1 MQQSADQKSSPMDRD
16 EHYFQITT
24 DFLESYAER
33 TGNSDDHEPIALSQL
48 EKLTQAQREYVSE
61 AFLVGAVELHLE
73 GTLDEYW
80 PVHRWL
86 RNMVTPSQDD
96 VTIDLKLP
104 SGESL
109 VVATKKPHRQDLVG
123 HVNVEWDRAENAL
136 LAFTYGTG
144 NRESRRSEQARHLMS
159 PAATCEYQTTV
170 KTRCLVVCNAYPSE
184 QQIYRNGFIHTRVTA
199 YIASGIDV
207 EVYYLH
213 PPARESYVYTYEG
226 VRVTVGNPA
235 AYAEFVRSI
244 EHDMYLIH
252 FSNPDM
258 LTPLES
264 YRSNIPR
271 ITWIHGFE
279 SEAWHRRWFN
289 FLGSSAEIAAALEK
303 KSSHYDKQQM
313 FNHGQYRDPA
323 DNEKFVNVSN
333 WFKKS
338 IVEPDAGV
346 ALSNDEVI
354 PNLIDPAHYSFVPKT
369 SELRYRVLSIRPY
382 ASHKYANDLTAEAIR
397 TASTRPWFNKFQF
410 TICGS
415 GRDFEMIAGPL
426 RKYSNVKLVNRF
438 LNSREIKELHDRH
451 GLLMT
456 PTRFDSQGVS
466 AGEAMASG
474 LVPLS
479 TNIAAIPEFIEHEQ
493 SGLLGRPENH
503 NDLVQFLERI
513 HYDPEL
519 FQHLSLGA
527 ADKVRTVAGPEN
539 TIHREIRMI
548 EEMMVSS
555 VD

>member
-1 MQQSADQKSSPMDRD
+1 MQQFADQTSSAMDRD
-16 EHYFQITT
+16 EHYLQITT
-24 DFLESYAER
+24 DFLESYAEPA
-33 TGNSDDHEPIALSQL
+33 GIIDDNEPIALSHL
-48 EKLTQAQREYVSE
+48 ESLTPAQREYVSE
-61 AFLVGAVELHLE
+61 AFLVGVVELHLE

-86 RNMVTPSQDD
+86 RNMVKPSQDY
-96 VTIDLKLP
+96 VSIDLKLP

-109 VVATKKPHRQDLVG
+109 VVATKEPHRQELAG
-123 HVNVEWDRAENAL
+123 RVNVDWDRAENAL
-136 LAFTYGTG
+136 LELTYGTG
-144 NRESRRSEQARHLMS
+144 NRASIRSEQAGHLMS
-159 PAATCEYQTTV
+159 PAATREYQTNV
-170 KTRCLVVCNAYPSE
+170 KARCLIVCNAYPSE
-184 QQIYRNGFIHTRVTA
+184 HQIYRNGFIHTRVKA

-213 PPARESYVYTYEG
+213 PPAPESYVYTYEG

-235 AYAEFVRSI
+235 AYTEFVRST

-258 LTPLES
+258 RAPLET
-264 YRSNIPR
+264 YRSNVPR

-303 KSSHYDKQQM
+303 KSSHYDYQQA
-313 FNHGQYRDPA
+313 FNNRQYKDPA
-323 DNEKFVNVSN
+323 DTEKFVNVSN

-354 PNLIDPAHYSFVPKT
+354 PNLIDPNHYSFVPKT
-369 SELRYRVLSIRPY
+369 RESRYRVLSIRPY
-382 ASHKYANDLTAEAIR
+382 ASYKYANDLTAAAIK

-415 GRDFEMIAGPL
+415 GRDFERIAGPL
-426 RKYSNVKLVNRF
+426 KKYSNVKLVNRF
-438 LNSREIKELHDRH
+438 LNSREIKEMHDQH
-451 GLLMT
+451 GVLIT

-519 FQHLSLGA
+519 FQDLSLGA
-527 ADKVRTVAGPEN
+527 GNKVRAVAGPEN

-548 EEMMVSS
+548 EEMMVNS